1 MAQDYQDL
9 WTHVTNTADEAQA
22 AQILAKILADK
33 EGRDFISRLDK
44 KNVESCIEI
53 LDNVSHDL
61 P

>member
-9 WTHVTNTADEAQA
+9 WTHVTNTDDEAQA

-44 KNVESCIEI
+44 ENVESCIKI

-61 P
+61 R